1 MKIRN
6 TVLAAV
12 LVSALA
18 AGLYAAAAAQ
28 SKPAGKSPKVVV
40 DQKTV
45 QVGEILEMQNV
56 EHDYIIKNTGNAEL
70 RIVSVKPSCGCSVA
84 DFDKVIPPGKEGK
97 VHIKLDGKKVGAGPF
112 DKSFL
117 VKTNDPE
124 NEQFSLNV
132 VGTVTKAL
140 DFSREIRWAGFAD
153 EPLKIESFIT
163 ILLSSPT
170 HITGARW
177 DADATA
183 KGLDAKIGV
192 KLDTIERGKKY
203 KLSVFKKAELAPESV
218 VSGIVL
224 TTDNPKLKERNVPVA
239 LTIMND
245 VELHPQRLYYG
256 EMVIPPGATKGFER
270 SFNIIAAR
278 GDSLKVIKAVSSRDD
293 MTIKITELM
302 PGKSYRG
309 TVMVRPTSKIDAFS
323 GSVKIYTNYP
333 KYREVVL
340 DVVGSV
346 RVGTGSE
353 DASRGKK

>member
-1 MKIRN
+1 MKLRYF
-6 TVLAAV
+6 VLAAA

-18 AGLYAAAAAQ
+18 AGRYAAVAAQ
-28 SKPAGKSPKVVV
+28 GKPAGKSPKAVVE
-40 DQKTV
+40 QKTI
-45 QVGEILEMQNV
+45 QVGEILEQQNV
-56 EHDYIIKNTGNAEL
+56 EHTYVVKNAGNAEL
-70 RIVSVKPSCGCSVA
+70 QIVSVKPSCGCSVA
-84 DFDKVIPPGKEGK
+84 DFDKSVLPGKEGK
-97 VHIKLDGKKVGAGPF
+97 IHITIDGKKVGAGPF
-112 DKSFL
+112 DKSFM

-132 VGTVTKAL
+132 QGTVTKAL

-153 EPLKIESFIT
+153 EPLKIESFVT
-163 ILLSSPT
+163 VLLSSPT

-177 DADATA
+177 DADGAA
-183 KGLDAKIGV
+183 KGLEARVGV
-192 KLDTIERGKKY
+192 KLDTVERGKKY
-203 KLSVFKKAELAPESV
+203 KLSVWKKAELAPESI
-218 VSGIVL
+218 VSSIVL
-224 TTDNPKLKERNVPVA
+224 TTDNPKLKERIVPVS
-239 LTIMND
+239 LTVMND

-270 SFNIIAAR
+270 SFNVIAAR
-278 GDSLKVIKAVSSRDD
+278 GDSLKVLKAVSSRED
-293 MTIKITELM
+293 MTVKITELM

-309 TVMVRPTSKIDAFS
+309 TVMVRPTSKIDSFS

-353 DASRGKK
+353 GASRGKK